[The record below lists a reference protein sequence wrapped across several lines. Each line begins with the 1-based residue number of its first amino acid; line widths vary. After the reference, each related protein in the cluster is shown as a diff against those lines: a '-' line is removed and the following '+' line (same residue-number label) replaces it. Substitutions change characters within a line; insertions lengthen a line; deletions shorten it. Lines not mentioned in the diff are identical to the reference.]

1 MAEEGGDEDFEEV
14 EAVNEFRADAVNG
27 NEEDVQTNERLL
39 PVQIP
44 NPAIVV
50 YKAKESPHSCDDESP
65 ASNEEDSEGD
75 SDYLPGDDCSSDD
88 DDEEGAAIERH
99 YKDLK
104 KKLRTSKVASLDD
117 VTFGGHKTNANMAAG
132 TNEGDGNDTE
142 YIDSDDEESV
152 EEGSDGEL
160 RVRGSN
166 NARFK
171 KKPGYPT
178 FELGMKFSCK
188 SQFKKAI
195 TAYALAERKVI
206 NFVKDDPKR
215 VRAKCDWHSCPWV
228 CLLSNNSR
236 SDGWQIVT
244 FENFHACPPRRD
256 NKLVTATRITD
267 KYGKFIIANPS
278 WPIAHMKATI
288 QEEMFANVSVSKL
301 KRAKSIVMKKAMDAT
316 KGQYQKLYNYQKELL
331 RSNPGSTVVVNREV
345 DMDPPVFKRIYI
357 CLDACKRG
365 FISGCRKVIGLDG
378 CFFKGATNGKLLC
391 AIGRDANNQIYPVA
405 WAVVHKENNEEGIG
419 F

>member
-1 MAEEGGDEDFEEV
+1 MVEEGGDEDFEEV
-14 EAVNEFRADAVNG
+14 EAVNVNSEADAVNG

-44 NPAIVV
+44 NPAMVV
-50 YKAKESPHSCDDESP
+50 YKAKESPHGCDDESP

-75 SDYLPGDDCSSDD
+75 SDYLPGDDCSLDD

-215 VRAKCDWHSCPWV
+215 VRAKCDWHSCP
-228 CLLSNNSR
+228 
-236 SDGWQIVT
+236 
-244 FENFHACPPRRD
+244 
-256 NKLVTATRITD
+256 
-267 KYGKFIIANPS
+267 
-278 WPIAHMKATI
+278 
-288 QEEMFANVSVSKL
+288 
-301 KRAKSIVMKKAMDAT
+301 
-316 KGQYQKLYNYQKELL
+316 
-331 RSNPGSTVVVNREV
+331 
-345 DMDPPVFKRIYI
+345 
-357 CLDACKRG
+357 
-365 FISGCRKVIGLDG
+365 
-378 CFFKGATNGKLLC
+378 
-391 AIGRDANNQIYPVA
+391 
-405 WAVVHKENNEEGIG
+405 
-419 F
+419 